1 MKEWPLGVIVSAGV
15 HDGKYGLDFV
25 GIGTS
30 IGAVRQALEEESRLA
45 QLQK

>member
-1 MKEWPLGVIVSAGV
+1 MKDWPLGVVISAGL

-30 IGAVRQALEEESRLA
+30 IGTVRQALEEKSRLTEPR
-45 QLQK
+45 Q